1 MLLQSGTKTSA
12 YLDFSLQKILQIE
25 IISQIKRK
33 LLGQVWVRNQLLIVK
48 FKNCVMSQTAG
59 VLNGVSEPHIPKQNE
74 DRKLEDV
81 GNKLLVIT
89 CTV

>member
-1 MLLQSGTKTSA
+1 M
-12 YLDFSLQKILQIE
+12 
-25 IISQIKRK
+25 
-33 LLGQVWVRNQLLIVK
+33 RNQLLIVK